1 MNNDPVLFHN
11 ALPFFTPSTLVSM
24 IADLWG
30 IEDGDTANEM
40 LISILSA
47 LVGNVG
53 FDDANDLLSELF
65 PVLDLNDW
73 KEVLG

>member
-1 MNNDPVLFHN
+1 MNDDLVTFND
-11 ALPFFTPSTLVSM
+11 ACGFFTPSTLVDM

-30 IEDGDTANEM
+30 LEDSDTANKM
-40 LISILSA
+40 LISTLSA
-47 LVGNVG
+47 LIENVG

-73 KEVLG
+73 KEVLE